1 MRFVY
6 LAFVAVML
14 LSGCGNETSDR
25 AANGDPKP
33 TVMPRCGEVWVE
45 GEVLP
50 TDYAG
55 CRNGDALVKPAFL
68 ECKDG
73 DDRLTTYR
81 DRFVAITGDRIQ
93 AIKNK
98 PFNGTLYTC

>member
-1 MRFVY
+1 VRLGY
-6 LAFVAVML
+6 LVLFAIML
-14 LSGCGNETSDR
+14 LSGCGNETPDN
-25 AANGDPKP
+25 AARTEPKP
-33 TVMPRCGEVWVE
+33 SVMPGCGEVWVE
-45 GEVLP
+45 GEIQP

-68 ECKDG
+68 ECDG

-81 DRFVAITGDRIQ
+81 DRSVAITGDRIR
-93 AIKNK
+93 AIKEK